1 MSLPKAVKI
10 KKNGVEY
17 ISNVNR
23 LEYTLTELIRAAL
36 RDTGK
41 FICNRTR
48 QKIRRR
54 TGRLRRAIQ
63 YWVLSTNKQKDMQL
77 SLTKDDN
84 YPQLIV
90 GYKKGKKGRPDTYG
104 FYGAFLEEGVP
115 GKHKET
121 QYTKFGKLVHKSAYF
136 APIIAGKFLYQTTYK
151 NISQIREI
159 QAQYLSALGTER
171 GENIINEKEY
181 EGE

>member
-17 ISNVNR
+17 ISNVDR

-48 QKIRRR
+48 QKIKRR
-54 TGRLRRAIQ
+54 TGRLAKNTQ
-63 YWVLSTNKQKDMQL
+63 YWVRTRQPTPNLQ
-77 SLTKDDN
+77 
-84 YPQLIV
+84 V
-90 GYKKGKKGRPDTYG
+90 GFKPGG
-104 FYGAFLEEGVP
+104 FYG
-115 GKHKET
+115 
-121 QYTKFGKLVHKSAYF
+121 
-136 APIIAGKFLYQTTYK
+136 LYQEIGTTEIAATK
-151 NISQIREI
+151 ALTTSTENNISQIREI
-159 QAQYLSALGTER
+159 QAQYLSALGTEH
-171 GENIINEKEY
+171 GEQIINEKEY